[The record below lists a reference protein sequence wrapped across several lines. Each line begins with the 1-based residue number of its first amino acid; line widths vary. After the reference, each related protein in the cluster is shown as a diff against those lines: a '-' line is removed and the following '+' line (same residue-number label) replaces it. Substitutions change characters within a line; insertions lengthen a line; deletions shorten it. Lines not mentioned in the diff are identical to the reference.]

1 MTTATS
7 WQRFEGGRDA
17 QDLPV
22 VPARHPWRWLALAC
36 ILVLAAMLA
45 HLLVT
50 SKNIQWNVVG
60 QYLFSAPILTG
71 VLRTIELTAIA
82 MVIGIV
88 LGIVIAVARLSPNPI
103 LSKTAAAYS
112 WFFRGTPLLV
122 QLLFWFYMAALLP
135 RISLGVPFGPEFVS
149 ASTNALIT
157 PFLAAILGLGLN
169 EAGYMSEIVR
179 SGILS
184 VSHGQTEAAYALGMT
199 RMQAMRREV
208 LPQAMRVILPP
219 TGNEL
224 IGMLKNTSLVIVI
237 GYAEL
242 LTSASLIYART
253 FQTIPL
259 LIVAALWYLAL
270 TAVLSTGQ
278 MYVERYYGRGFR
290 PAATTPGRG
299 RRRSA
304 RARGATAD
312 VTIGGSHV

>member
-1 MTTATS
+1 MTTATP
-7 WQRFEGGRDA
+7 WQRFEGGRDE

-50 SKNIQWNVVG
+50 SKNIQWSVVG

-82 MVIGIV
+82 MAIGIL

-103 LSKTAAAYS
+103 LSRTASAYS

-278 MYVERYYGRGFR
+278 MYIERYYGRGFR
-290 PAATTPGRG
+290 TAVTVSTRG
-299 RRRSA
+299 RRRWARSQSA
-304 RARGATAD
+304 AAD
-312 VTIGGSHV
+312 EPIGMQHV

>member
-1 MTTATS
+1 VTTAAT
-7 WQRFEGGRDA
+7 WQRFDGGRDD

-22 VPARHPWRWLALAC
+22 VPARHPWRWLALAG

-50 SKNIQWNVVG
+50 SENIQWPVVG
-60 QYLFSAPILTG
+60 QYLFSEPILSG
-71 VLRTIELTAIA
+71 VLRTVMLTAIS

-88 LGIVIAVARLSPNPI
+88 LGIVIAIARLSPNPV
-103 LSKTAAAYS
+103 LSRVAWAYS

-122 QLLFWFYMAALLP
+122 QLLFWFYLAALLP

-149 ASTNALIT
+149 ANTNALIT
-157 PFLAAILGLGLN
+157 PLLAAILGLGLN

-184 VSHGQTEAAYALGMT
+184 VSQGQTEAAYALGMT

-224 IGMLKNTSLVIVI
+224 IGMLKNTSLVFVI

-259 LIVAALWYLAL
+259 LVVAALWYLAM

-278 MYVERYYGRGFR
+278 MYVERYFGRGFR
-290 PAATTPGRG
+290 AQVKVPA
-299 RRRSA
+299 RRRSGWR
-304 RARGATAD
+304 RALMSATDEPIEAHH
-312 VTIGGSHV
+312 G